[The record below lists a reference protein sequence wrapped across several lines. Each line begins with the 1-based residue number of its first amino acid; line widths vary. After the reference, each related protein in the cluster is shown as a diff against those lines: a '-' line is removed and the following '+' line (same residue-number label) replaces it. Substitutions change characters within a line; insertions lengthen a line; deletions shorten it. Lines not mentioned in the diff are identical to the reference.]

1 MKERTLD
8 NQNVHL
14 LQQTAQHFSDHQR
27 QAYLVGGSLR
37 NILFGEACVDWDIVT
52 DGDVPMLAR
61 QLADKLGG
69 YYVHMHDK
77 ASRVVVKHENE
88 ETIIDI
94 SPLMGNTIE
103 DDLRARDFTINA
115 MAVALAGAWHPQ
127 AGYPQGVPLHFSTPP
142 RPWHPQGVP
151 LHFAAPPADL
161 AIIDPLHG
169 IVDIEARRLRAV
181 DSDIFRHDPLRMLR
195 AVRLMMRYQLGI
207 DTETESLMIRDAA
220 LLPTVAAERIHDELY
235 AIL

>member
-1 MKERTLD
+1 MSGRQGKVVPAQIEGWLASPRFVLEPGRASPPTSECDTLLIKGPVLAETMKERILD
-8 NQNVHL
+8 IQNLHL
-14 LQQTAQHFSDHQR
+14 LQQTAQHFSEHQQ

-37 NILFGEACVDWDIVT
+37 NILLGEACVDWDIVT

-69 YYVHMHDK
+69 HYVHMHDK

-142 RPWHPQGVP
+142 RP
-151 LHFAAPPADL
+151 
-161 AIIDPLHG
+161 
-169 IVDIEARRLRAV
+169 
-181 DSDIFRHDPLRMLR
+181 
-195 AVRLMMRYQLGI
+195 
-207 DTETESLMIRDAA
+207 
-220 LLPTVAAERIHDELY
+220 
-235 AIL
+235 